1 MKTTGKC
8 IGIYLLAMFTIA
20 FLMPIVSPTDVP
32 PPGADPLPAREVAG
46 QILAIYGVPLVIVL
60 FYLKRTRSKRTES

>member
-8 IGIYLLAMFTIA
+8 IGIYLLAMFNIA
-20 FLMPIVSPTDVP
+20 FLMPFVLPTEVP
-32 PPGADPLPAREVAG
+32 PPGADPLPARQVAG
-46 QILAIYGVPLVIVL
+46 QILAMYGVPLIIVL